1 MSNFLAIA
9 TVTAAFKRM
18 LQAGVSQEVPG
29 TQVTTVRPESS
40 SGSGSISGTCINL
53 FMYSAVPNPA
63 WRNADLRTRRP
74 KVEMTKHGQAGLDLN
89 YILTFYGNEQRLEP
103 QRLLGSA
110 IQTLV
115 DNPVLTSAM
124 IQDTINSNLPE
135 LAPSTLDEQVQSV
148 KFVPDEMTTDELSR
162 LWSVFFQ
169 IPYSLSFTYRA
180 TAVLIQGRKPGK
192 APLPVRGRR
201 FYTSPTSAALTRVE
215 IRGALDEPCTLD
227 SYVMIHGRQLTVD
240 GGRIQFGTV
249 SVAPTVATDT
259 QFAID
264 LAALPPE
271 TRSRLRAGVQGVCL
285 QLQQLQSLPGVT
297 AQVTTNVV
305 PLVLCPV
312 IVNGTQGITVE
323 QIEDIDEQYCSATV
337 TVQVDVMVDPDQS
350 VFLLLNG
357 EADGTGDGTMIV
369 RGDRRSQVTNQLP
382 FTLDKVKAGEH
393 LVRIQ
398 IGGAESPLDVDT
410 EENSPTRDQYVGPML
425 TIRVSMLLT

>member
-1 MSNFLAIA
+1 MSNYLAIA

-18 LQAGVSQEVPG
+18 LQAGVSREVPG

-115 DNPVLTSAM
+115 DNPVLTSEM

-148 KFVPDEMTTDELSR
+148 KFLPDEMTTDELSR

-201 FYTSPTSAALTRVE
+201 FYTSPTSAALTKVE
-215 IRGALDEPCTLD
+215 VRGALGEPCTLD
-227 SYVMIHGRQLTVD
+227 SYVIIHGRQLTSA
-240 GGRIQFGTV
+240 GGRIQFGEV
-249 SVAPTVATDT
+249 SVEPTVATDT
-259 QFAID
+259 QFELD
-264 LAALPPE
+264 LAALPTE

-285 QLQQLQSLPGVT
+285 QLQQPQSSPGVT
-297 AQVTTNVV
+297 AQVTTNVM

-312 IVNGTQGITVE
+312 ILYGTQDITVDQVE
-323 QIEDIDEQYCSATV
+323 EIDDQYCSATV
-337 TVQVDVMVDPDQS
+337 TVRVDVVVDPEQS

-357 EADGTGDGTMIV
+357 EADSNGDGTTIV
-369 RGDRRSQVTNQLP
+369 RGDRRSQPTHQLT
-382 FTLDKVKAGEH
+382 FTLDKVKGGEH
-393 LVRIQ
+393 LVRVQ
-398 IGGAESPLDVDT
+398 IGGAESPLEVDSDAQ
-410 EENSPTRDQYVGPML
+410 SPTHDQYIGPMI
-425 TIRVSMLLT
+425 TIRADSLN